1 MSSNIIFRDEIIL
14 MAKNFVAE
22 GEISCSGSTQLK
34 DVAWLWHFCY
44 GCLNFV
50 GLKTLQQKNMVIK
63 LSQIECSQ
71 QVFVEYVLLANNT
84 TINFHKESHGE

>member
-1 MSSNIIFRDEIIL
+1 
-14 MAKNFVAE
+14 MAKNFVVE
-22 GEISCSGSTQLK
+22 KFLVVSTQLK